1 MVQFGK
7 LKDATIS
14 ILHADVQT
22 HKSPRNRKVSGD
34 FLAFMPLSAA
44 FGTSRVSGEDEAC
57 RAYVE
62 RFADYGARDAK
73 AGVAVARAVL
83 G

>member
-1 MVQFGK
+1 MGSNPT
-7 LKDATIS
+7 LSAIS
-14 ILHADVQT
+14 PPEIVWF
-22 HKSPRNRKVSGD
+22 RGD

>member
-1 MVQFGK
+1 MVQHKERRDGS
-7 LKDATIS
+7 LPV
-14 ILHADVQT
+14 LQADVQT